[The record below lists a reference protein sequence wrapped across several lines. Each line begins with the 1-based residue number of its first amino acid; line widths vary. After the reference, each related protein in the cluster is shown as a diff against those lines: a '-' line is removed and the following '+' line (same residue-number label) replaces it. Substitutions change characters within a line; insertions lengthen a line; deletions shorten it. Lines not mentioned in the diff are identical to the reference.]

1 MIYAVYYTTRY
12 AIRYTR
18 YKEVNKVLKGKKVLL
33 GITGSIAAYKAA
45 GVVSLL
51 KKRGAEVFVI
61 MTESAIKFIQPL
73 TFSTLS
79 GNPVIDNIFST
90 NDKMVVKH
98 ISLAEWADI
107 ILIAPATANI
117 IGKVANGIAD
127 DMLTTTVMAF
137 KAKVI
142 FAPAMN
148 KNMISNPLYQQN
160 IEKLSALGYE
170 FIDSEYGQLACG
182 GIGDGRLANT
192 EDMVD
197 AVEYALT
204 FKNDYQGKTILVTA
218 SCTREPIDKVRFISN
233 YSSGK
238 MGFALA
244 KIARARGARVI
255 LITGPT
261 FLTAPKGITIISI
274 ESAEE
279 MKKEVFKHFSKADI
293 IISAAAVAD
302 FRPRR
307 VFNGKIKKEKSEE
320 LLIGLERTPDIL
332 HELGK
337 KKGDK
342 ILVGFA
348 AETDNLADNALK
360 KLKEKR
366 LDLIVANNILAKD
379 AGFGSD
385 KNRARLINS
394 KGTTRKLSLMLKN
407 DMAEKILDEII
418 KIK

>member
-1 MIYAVYYTTRY
+1 
-12 AIRYTR
+12 
-18 YKEVNKVLKGKKVLL
+18 VLKGKKILL

-45 GVVSLL
+45 EIVSLL

-61 MTESAIKFIQPL
+61 MTESATKFIQPL

-79 GNPVIDNIFST
+79 GNPVIDDLFSI

-98 ISLAEWADI
+98 ISLAQWADL

-117 IGKVANGIAD
+117 IGKIANGIAD
-127 DMLTTTVMAF
+127 DMLTAVVMAF

-148 KNMISNPLYQQN
+148 KNMISNPLYRQN
-160 IEKLSALGYE
+160 VEKLAALGYE
-170 FIDSEYGQLACG
+170 FIDSEYGRLACG
-182 GIGDGRLANT
+182 ETGEGRLANI
-192 EDMVD
+192 EDIVD
-197 AVEYALT
+197 TIEYTLT
-204 FKNDYQGKTILVTA
+204 FKNDYQGKTVLVTA

-261 FLTAPKGITIISI
+261 FLPAHKGITTISI

-302 FRPRR
+302 FRPRK
-307 VFNGKIKKEKSEE
+307 VFAGKIKKEKGEE
-320 LLIGLERTPDIL
+320 PLIELERTPDIL
-332 HELGK
+332 YELGK

-348 AETDNLADNALK
+348 AETENLANNALK
-360 KLKEKR
+360 KLREKR
-366 LDLIVANNILAKD
+366 LDLIVANDISIKE

-385 KNRARLINS
+385 KNRAKLINS
-394 KGTTRKLSLMLKN
+394 KGSARELPMMPKI
-407 DMAEKILDEII
+407 DMAVKILDEII

>member
-1 MIYAVYYTTRY
+1 M
-12 AIRYTR
+12 
-18 YKEVNKVLKGKKVLL
+18 LKGKKILL
-33 GITGSIAAYKAA
+33 GVTGSIAAYKAA
-45 GVVSLL
+45 EIVSLL
-51 KKRGAEVFVI
+51 KKKGAEVFVI

-73 TFSTLS
+73 TFYVLS
-79 GNPVIDNIFST
+79 GNLVVDNLFSK
-90 NDKMVVKH
+90 NDKIMVKH
-98 ISLAEWADI
+98 ISLAQWADL

-117 IGKVANGIAD
+117 IGKIAQGIAD
-127 DMLTTTVMAF
+127 DMLTTTVMALAS

-148 KNMISNPLYQQN
+148 KNMLSNPLYQQN
-160 IEKLSALGYE
+160 VEKLTSLGYE

-182 GIGDGRLANT
+182 EAGEGRLANIK
-192 EDMVD
+192 DIVD
-197 AVEYALT
+197 TVEYALI
-204 FKNDYQGKTILVTA
+204 FKNDYQGKTVLVTA
-218 SCTREPIDKVRFISN
+218 SCTREPIDQVRFISN

-261 FLTAPKGITIISI
+261 SLPAPKGITTISI

-279 MKKEVFKHFSKADI
+279 MKKEVFKYFSKADI
-293 IISAAAVAD
+293 VISAAAVAD
-302 FRPRR
+302 FRPKE
-307 VFNGKIKKEKSEE
+307 VFAGKIKKEKNENP
-320 LLIGLERTPDIL
+320 LIKLERTSDIL
-332 HELGK
+332 YELGK

-342 ILVGFA
+342 VLVGFA
-348 AETDNLADNALK
+348 AETENMAANALK

-366 LDLIVANNILAKD
+366 LDLIVANDISVKE

-385 KNRARLINS
+385 KNRAILINS
-394 KGTTRKLSLMLKN
+394 KGTVRELPLMPKI
-407 DMAEKILDEII
+407 DMAEKILDEIL

>member
-1 MIYAVYYTTRY
+1 M
-12 AIRYTR
+12 
-18 YKEVNKVLKGKKVLL
+18 LKGKKILL

-45 GVVSLL
+45 EIVSLL

-61 MTESAIKFIQPL
+61 MTESATKFIQPL

-79 GNPVIDNIFST
+79 GNPVIDDLFSI

-98 ISLAEWADI
+98 ISLAQWADL
-107 ILIAPATANI
+107 ILIALATANI
-117 IGKVANGIAD
+117 IGKIANGIAD
-127 DMLTTTVMAF
+127 DMLTAVVMAF

-148 KNMISNPLYQQN
+148 KNMISNPLYRQN
-160 IEKLSALGYE
+160 VEKLAALGYE
-170 FIDSEYGQLACG
+170 FIDSEYGRLACG
-182 GIGDGRLANT
+182 ETGEGRLANI
-192 EDMVD
+192 EDIVD
-197 AVEYALT
+197 TIEYTLT
-204 FKNDYQGKTILVTA
+204 FKNDYQGKTVLVTA

-261 FLTAPKGITIISI
+261 FLPAHKGITTISI
-274 ESAEE
+274 ESAKE

-302 FRPRR
+302 FRPRK
-307 VFNGKIKKEKSEE
+307 VFAGKIKKEKGEE
-320 LLIGLERTPDIL
+320 PLIELERTPDIL
-332 HELGK
+332 YELGK

-348 AETDNLADNALK
+348 AETENLANNALK
-360 KLKEKR
+360 KLKKKR
-366 LDLIVANNILAKD
+366 LDLIVVNDISVKE

-394 KGTTRKLSLMLKN
+394 KGSARELPLMPKI

>member
-1 MIYAVYYTTRY
+1 
-12 AIRYTR
+12 
-18 YKEVNKVLKGKKVLL
+18 
-33 GITGSIAAYKAA
+33 
-45 GVVSLL
+45 
-51 KKRGAEVFVI
+51 
-61 MTESAIKFIQPL
+61 MTESATKFIQPL

-79 GNPVIDNIFST
+79 GNPVIDDLFSI

-98 ISLAEWADI
+98 ISLAQWADL

-117 IGKVANGIAD
+117 IGKIANGIAD
-127 DMLTTTVMAF
+127 DILTAVVMAF

-148 KNMISNPLYQQN
+148 KNMISNPLYRQN
-160 IEKLSALGYE
+160 VEKLAALGYE
-170 FIDSEYGQLACG
+170 FIDSEYGRLACG
-182 GIGDGRLANT
+182 ETGEGRLANI
-192 EDMVD
+192 EDIID
-197 AVEYALT
+197 TIEYALT
-204 FKNDYQGKTILVTA
+204 FKNDYQGKTVLVTA

-261 FLTAPKGITIISI
+261 FLPAHKGITTISI

-302 FRPRR
+302 FRPRK
-307 VFNGKIKKEKSEE
+307 VFAGKIKKEKGEE
-320 LLIGLERTPDIL
+320 PLIELERTPDIL
-332 HELGK
+332 YELGK

-348 AETDNLADNALK
+348 AETENLANNALK
-360 KLKEKR
+360 KLREKR
-366 LDLIVANNILAKD
+366 LDLIVANDISIKE

-385 KNRARLINS
+385 KNRAKLINS
-394 KGTTRKLSLMLKN
+394 KGNARELPMMSKIN
-407 DMAEKILDEII
+407 MAVKILDEII

>member
-1 MIYAVYYTTRY
+1 
-12 AIRYTR
+12 
-18 YKEVNKVLKGKKVLL
+18 VLKGKKILL
-33 GITGSIAAYKAA
+33 GVTGSIAAYKA
-45 GVVSLL
+45 VEIVSLL

-61 MTESAIKFIQPL
+61 MTESATRFIQPL

-79 GNPVIDNIFST
+79 GNPAIDNLFST
-90 NDKMVVKH
+90 NDKITVKH
-98 ISLAEWADI
+98 VYLAEWADL

-117 IGKVANGIAD
+117 ISKIANGIAD
-127 DMLTTTVMAF
+127 DMLTATVMAC

-148 KNMISNPLYQQN
+148 KNMLSNPLYRQN
-160 IEKLSALGYE
+160 VERLSALGYE
-170 FIDSEYGQLACG
+170 FIDAEYGRLACG
-182 GIGDGRLANT
+182 ETGEGRLANI
-192 EDMVD
+192 EDIVD
-197 AVEYALT
+197 TIEHALT
-204 FKNDYQGKTILVTA
+204 FKNDYQGKTVLVTA

-244 KIARARGARVI
+244 KTARARGARVI

-261 FLTAPKGITIISI
+261 SLPAPKGISTISI

-279 MKKEVFKHFSKADI
+279 MKKEVFKHFSEADI

-302 FRPRR
+302 FRPRD
-307 VFNGKIKKEKSEE
+307 VFAGKIKKEKSEKP
-320 LLIGLERTPDIL
+320 LIELERTPDIL
-332 HELGK
+332 YELGK

-348 AETDNLADNALK
+348 AETENLAANALK

-366 LDLIVANNILAKD
+366 LDLIVANDISAKE

-385 KNRARLINS
+385 NNRARLINS
-394 KGTTRKLSLMLKN
+394 KGSLRELSLMPKI
-407 DMAEKILDEII
+407 DMAGKILDEIL
-418 KIK
+418 KVK

>member
-1 MIYAVYYTTRY
+1 ML
-12 AIRYTR
+12 
-18 YKEVNKVLKGKKVLL
+18 NGKKVLL
-33 GITGSIAAYKAA
+33 GVTGSIAAYKAA
-45 GVVSLL
+45 EIVSLL

-61 MTESAIKFIQPL
+61 MTESATKFIQPL

-79 GNPVIDNIFST
+79 GNPVIDNLFST
-90 NDKMVVKH
+90 NDKIVVKH
-98 ISLAEWADI
+98 ISLAEWADL

-117 IGKVANGIAD
+117 IGKIANGIAD

-137 KAKVI
+137 KAKVL
-142 FAPAMN
+142 FTPAMN

-160 IEKLSALGYE
+160 AEKLAALGYE
-170 FIDSEYGQLACG
+170 FIDSEYGRLACG
-182 GIGDGRLANT
+182 ETGEGRLANI
-192 EDMVD
+192 EDIVD
-197 AVEYALT
+197 KVGYTLT
-204 FKNDYQGKTILVTA
+204 FKDDYRGKIVLITA
-218 SCTREPIDKVRFISN
+218 SCTREPIDKVRFVSN

-244 KIARARGARVI
+244 KIARARGAKVI

-261 FLTAPKGITIISI
+261 CLPAPKGVTTISI

-279 MKKEVFKHFSKADI
+279 MKKAVFECFPEADI

-302 FRPRR
+302 FRPKE
-307 VFNGKIKKEKSEE
+307 VFAGKIKKEKNKNP
-320 LLIGLERTPDIL
+320 LIELERTPDIL
-332 HELGK
+332 YELGK
-337 KKGDK
+337 KKGNK

-348 AETDNLADNALK
+348 AETENMAAHALK

-366 LDLIVANNILAKD
+366 LDLIVANDISAKE

-394 KGTTRKLSLMLKN
+394 KGTARELPLMPKI
-407 DMAEKILDEII
+407 DMAEKILDEIL

>member
-1 MIYAVYYTTRY
+1 
-12 AIRYTR
+12 
-18 YKEVNKVLKGKKVLL
+18 VLKGKKILL
-33 GITGSIAAYKAA
+33 GVTGSIAAYKAA
-45 GVVSLL
+45 EMVSLL
-51 KKRGAEVFVI
+51 KKKGAEVFVI
-61 MTESAIKFIQPL
+61 MTESATKFVQPL

-79 GNPVIDNIFST
+79 RNPVIDNLFST
-90 NDKMVVKH
+90 NDKIVVKH
-98 ISLAEWADI
+98 ISLAEWADL

-117 IGKVANGIAD
+117 IGKIANGIAD

-160 IEKLSALGYE
+160 VEKLTALGYE
-170 FIDSEYGQLACG
+170 FIDSEYGRLACG
-182 GIGDGRLANT
+182 ETGEGRLANI
-192 EDMVD
+192 EDIAD
-197 AVEYALT
+197 TVEYALT
-204 FKNDYQGKTILVTA
+204 FKNDYQGKTVLVTA

-261 FLTAPKGITIISI
+261 SLPDLKGVTTISI
-274 ESAEE
+274 ESAKE
-279 MKKEVFKHFSKADI
+279 MKKEVFKYFPKADI

-302 FRPRR
+302 FRPRE
-307 VFNGKIKKEKSEE
+307 VFAGKLKKEKSEKP
-320 LLIGLERTPDIL
+320 LIELERNPDIL
-332 HELGK
+332 YELGK

-348 AETDNLADNALK
+348 AETENLAANAFK

-366 LDLIVANNILAKD
+366 LDLIVANDISAKE

-385 KNRARLINS
+385 KN
-394 KGTTRKLSLMLKN
+394 G
-407 DMAEKILDEII
+407 
-418 KIK
+418 

>member
-1 MIYAVYYTTRY
+1 M
-12 AIRYTR
+12 
-18 YKEVNKVLKGKKVLL
+18 LKGKKILL
-33 GITGSIAAYKAA
+33 GVTGSIAAYKAA
-45 GVVSLL
+45 EILSLL
-51 KKRGAEVFVI
+51 KKKGADVFVI
-61 MTESAIKFIQPL
+61 MTEAASKFIQPL
-73 TFSTLS
+73 TFCVLS
-79 GNPVIDNIFST
+79 GNPVVDNLFST
-90 NDKMVVKH
+90 NDKIIVKH
-98 ISLAEWADI
+98 ISLSQWADL

-117 IGKVANGIAD
+117 IGKIAQGFAD
-127 DMLTTTVMAF
+127 DMLTTTVMAS
-137 KAKVI
+137 ASEVKVI

-148 KNMISNPLYQQN
+148 KNMLSNPLYQQN
-160 IEKLSALGYE
+160 VEKLTSLGYE

-182 GIGDGRLANT
+182 EVGEGRLANI
-192 EDMVD
+192 EDIVD
-197 AVEYALT
+197 TVEYALI
-204 FKNDYQGKTILVTA
+204 FKNDYQGKTVLVTA

-261 FLTAPKGITIISI
+261 SLPAPKGITTISI

-279 MKKEVFKHFSKADI
+279 MKKEVFKYFSKSDI

-302 FRPRR
+302 FRPKE
-307 VFNGKIKKEKSEE
+307 VFTGKIKKEKNENPLIE
-320 LLIGLERTPDIL
+320 LKRTSDIL
-332 HELGK
+332 YELGK

-342 ILVGFA
+342 VLVGFA
-348 AETDNLADNALK
+348 AETENMVANALK

-366 LDLIVANNILAKD
+366 LDLIVANDISEKE

-385 KNRARLINS
+385 KNRARLINN
-394 KGTTRKLSLMLKN
+394 KGTVRELSLMPKI
-407 DMAEKILDEII
+407 DMAEKILDEIL

>member
-1 MIYAVYYTTRY
+1 
-12 AIRYTR
+12 
-18 YKEVNKVLKGKKVLL
+18 VLKGKKILL
-33 GITGSIAAYKAA
+33 GVTGSIAAYKAA
-45 GVVSLL
+45 EIVSLL
-51 KKRGAEVFVI
+51 KKREAEVFII
-61 MTESAIKFIQPL
+61 MTEFAIKFIQPL

-79 GNPVIDNIFST
+79 GNSVIDNLFST

-98 ISLAEWADI
+98 ISLAEWADL

-117 IGKVANGIAD
+117 IGKIANGIAD
-127 DMLTTTVMAF
+127 DMLTTTVMAS

-160 IEKLSALGYE
+160 VEKLTALGYE
-170 FIDSEYGQLACG
+170 FIDAEYGRLACG
-182 GIGDGRLANT
+182 ETGEGRLANI
-192 EDMVD
+192 EDIVST
-197 AVEYALT
+197 VEYTLS
-204 FKNDYQGKTILVTA
+204 FKNDYQGKTVLVTA

-244 KIARARGARVI
+244 KTARARGARVI

-261 FLTAPKGITIISI
+261 FLPAPKGITTISI

-279 MKKEVFKHFSKADI
+279 MKKEVFKYFSEADI

-302 FRPRR
+302 FRPKE
-307 VFNGKIKKEKSEE
+307 VFAGKIKKEKDE
-320 LLIGLERTPDIL
+320 LERTSDIL
-332 HELGK
+332 YELGK

-348 AETDNLADNALK
+348 AETENLAANALK

-366 LDLIVANNILAKD
+366 LDLIIANDISVKE

-385 KNRARLINS
+385 KNRARMINS
-394 KGTTRKLSLMLKN
+394 KGTTRKLSLMPKI
-407 DMAEKILDEII
+407 DMAEKILDEIL

>member
-1 MIYAVYYTTRY
+1 
-12 AIRYTR
+12 
-18 YKEVNKVLKGKKVLL
+18 VLKGKKILL
-33 GITGSIAAYKAA
+33 GVTGSIAAYKAA
-45 GVVSLL
+45 EIVSLL

-61 MTESAIKFIQPL
+61 MTESATKFIQPL

-79 GNPVIDNIFST
+79 ENPVIDDLFSI
-90 NDKMVVKH
+90 NNKMIVKH
-98 ISLAEWADI
+98 ISLAEWADL

-117 IGKVANGIAD
+117 IGKIVNGIAD

-148 KNMISNPLYQQN
+148 KNMITNPLYQQN
-160 IEKLSALGYE
+160 VEKLTALGYE
-170 FIDSEYGQLACG
+170 FIDSEYGRLACG
-182 GIGDGRLANT
+182 ETGEGRLANI
-192 EDMVD
+192 EDIVD
-197 AVEYALT
+197 TIEHALN
-204 FKNDYQGKTILVTA
+204 FKNDYQGKTVLVTA

-244 KIARARGARVI
+244 KIAWARGARVI

-261 FLTAPKGITIISI
+261 FLPAHKGITTISI

-302 FRPRR
+302 FRPRK
-307 VFNGKIKKEKSEE
+307 VFAGKIKKEKEE
-320 LLIGLERTPDIL
+320 EPLIELERTPDIL
-332 HELGK
+332 YELGK

-348 AETDNLADNALK
+348 AETENLANNALK

-366 LDLIVANNILAKD
+366 LDLIVVNDISVKE

-385 KNRARLINS
+385 KNRARIINS
-394 KGTTRKLSLMLKN
+394 KGSARELPLMPKI

>member
-1 MIYAVYYTTRY
+1 
-12 AIRYTR
+12 
-18 YKEVNKVLKGKKVLL
+18 VLKRKRILL
-33 GITGSIAAYKAA
+33 GVTGSIAAYKA
-45 GVVSLL
+45 VEIVSLL

-61 MTESAIKFIQPL
+61 MTKSATKFIQPL

-79 GNPVIDNIFST
+79 QNPVIDNLFST
-90 NDKMVVKH
+90 SDKMVVKH
-98 ISLAEWADI
+98 ISLAEWADL

-117 IGKVANGIAD
+117 IGKIANGIAD

-148 KNMISNPLYQQN
+148 KNMLSNPLYQQN
-160 IEKLSALGYE
+160 VEKLSALGYE
-170 FIDSEYGQLACG
+170 FIDSEYGRLACG
-182 GIGDGRLANT
+182 ETGGGRLTNT
-192 EDMVD
+192 EDIVD
-197 AVEYALT
+197 TIEYALT
-204 FKNDYQGKTILVTA
+204 FKNDYQGKLVLVTA

-244 KIARARGARVI
+244 KIAWARGARVI

-261 FLTAPKGITIISI
+261 FLTAPKGITTISI
-274 ESAEE
+274 KSAEE

-302 FRPRR
+302 FRPRE
-307 VFNGKIKKEKSEE
+307 VFDGKIKKEKGEE
-320 LLIGLERTPDIL
+320 PFIELERTPDIL
-332 HELGK
+332 YELGK

-348 AETDNLADNALK
+348 AETENLTANAFK
-360 KLKEKR
+360 KFKEKR
-366 LDLIVANNILAKD
+366 LDLIVVNDISAKE

-385 KNRARLINS
+385 KNKAKLINS
-394 KGTTRKLSLMLKN
+394 KGSAQELSLMPKIY
-407 DMAEKILDEII
+407 MAEKILDEII
-418 KIK
+418 RIK